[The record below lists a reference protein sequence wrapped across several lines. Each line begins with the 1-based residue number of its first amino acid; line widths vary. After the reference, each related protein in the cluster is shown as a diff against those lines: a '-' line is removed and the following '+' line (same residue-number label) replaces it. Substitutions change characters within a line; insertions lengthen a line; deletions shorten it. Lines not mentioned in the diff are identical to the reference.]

1 MAAGISSYDV
11 ASAAA
16 AVTATSAVVAWAAT
30 TARPAPADPPV
41 TLPKL
46 PKLPKRPAETV
57 GLVAALIAAL
67 VAFVLPPDT
76 HLESVQEVSAILLL
90 AAAALRGY
98 RLARPGPAVLDR
110 LTRVLALVPACG
122 LFGGACVVALYDG
135 FDELDWWGPLLVGF
149 AGGGALALVAGL
161 SWRQQPAQ
169 PR

>member
-1 MAAGISSYDV
+1 MAAGLSPYDV
-11 ASAAA
+11 ATAAA

-46 PKLPKRPAETV
+46 PNRPAETV

-67 VAFVLPPDT
+67 VAFVLPPAAQ
-76 HLESVQEVSAILLL
+76 LESVQEVSAILLL

-98 RLARPGPAVLDR
+98 RLTRPGPAVLDR
-110 LTRVLALVPACG
+110 LASVLALVPACG

-135 FDELDWWGPLLVGF
+135 LDDLDWWGFWLGGLVV
-149 AGGGALALVAGL
+149 GGALALVAGL
-161 SWRQQPAQ
+161 SWRQPTQ